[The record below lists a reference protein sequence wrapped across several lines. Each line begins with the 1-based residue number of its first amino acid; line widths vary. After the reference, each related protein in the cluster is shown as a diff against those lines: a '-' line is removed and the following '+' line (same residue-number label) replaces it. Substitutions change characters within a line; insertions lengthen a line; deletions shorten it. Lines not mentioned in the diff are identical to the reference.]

1 MIDEETKRKRAEEGQ
16 KAMHDDI
23 AGARAVDE
31 KTAKLRALRLAREAG
46 ESEERKS
53 LRPSRRSA
61 GRSIPVEELS
71 AANDK

>member
-16 KAMHDDI
+16 KAMHDYL

-31 KTAKLRALRLAREAG
+31 KTAKLRALRFAREAQAKAK
-46 ESEERKS
+46 KS
-53 LRPSRRSA
+53 SAKPKRR
-61 GRSIPVEELS
+61 RSIPVEELS